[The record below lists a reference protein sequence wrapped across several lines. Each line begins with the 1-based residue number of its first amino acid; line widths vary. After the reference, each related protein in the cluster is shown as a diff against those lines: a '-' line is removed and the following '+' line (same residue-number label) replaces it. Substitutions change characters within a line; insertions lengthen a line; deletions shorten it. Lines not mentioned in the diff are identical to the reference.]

1 MRFDPQEAAES
12 ADLLSYLSTFIFV
25 FVFVFVLVFAFVVQT
40 FFVFVN
46 SFWLRSSAPP
56 RATSTKFS
64 LCRTKSCT
72 GGKEDEVLKIESIF
86 VSAFKKLE
94 GKRPKTAVLP
104 SAGIAACPQ
113 KWFRPVNFDSWQGR
127 LSLKLGRG
135 EKVKQVSSKL
145 FFTFA
150 IGLYSGREEE
160 DIWGKNQYG

>member
-25 FVFVFVLVFAFVVQT
+25 FVFEFVVRT

-72 GGKEDEVLKIESIF
+72 GGKEDEVLKMESIF
-86 VSAFKKLE
+86 VSTFNKLE
-94 GKRPKTAVLP
+94 ERPKTAVLP

-160 DIWGKNQYG
+160 YIWGKNQYG

>member
-1 MRFDPQEAAES
+1 M
-12 ADLLSYLSTFIFV
+12 
-25 FVFVFVLVFAFVVQT
+25 
-40 FFVFVN
+40 
-46 SFWLRSSAPP
+46 
-56 RATSTKFS
+56 
-64 LCRTKSCT
+64 
-72 GGKEDEVLKIESIF
+72 LKIESIF
-86 VSAFKKLE
+86 VSAFKKLK

-135 EKVKQVSSKL
+135 EKVKQVGSKL
-145 FFTFA
+145 LLTFA

>member
-1 MRFDPQEAAES
+1 M
-12 ADLLSYLSTFIFV
+12 
-25 FVFVFVLVFAFVVQT
+25 
-40 FFVFVN
+40 
-46 SFWLRSSAPP
+46 
-56 RATSTKFS
+56 
-64 LCRTKSCT
+64 
-72 GGKEDEVLKIESIF
+72 LKMESIF
-86 VSAFKKLE
+86 VSTFKKLE